1 MLSSKNQSISACFWS
16 LQNILQQKWVYDTV
30 FIRNYKTTGM
40 CMKNLSLAIVALTFA
55 IPVFA
60 QNQVVATVNGR
71 SITKKQFEEY
81 HLQNLKFVGQ
91 RKITKEVS
99 LQDLINRE
107 LGIQKAKKSGTDKS
121 PEVLSKQEDILFHA
135 QISKDLENEFKKINV
150 NDEDVKKYYDT
161 NKEYRTAHILYRL
174 RAEPTPEEVKA
185 ALTQSMDIYTTLQK
199 EPDSFAKYANKF
211 SQTSTAP
218 VGGDLGFQPPTRL
231 APEYFEAIKGN
242 KEGHIT
248 KPVRTQMGYHIIKIL
263 GVKSYDQIDKNLYKK
278 IIYDTKRDAMIEDYF
293 ENLAK
298 GADIKKNPKLL

>member
-1 MLSSKNQSISACFWS
+1 
-16 LQNILQQKWVYDTV
+16 
-30 FIRNYKTTGM
+30 
-40 CMKNLSLAIVALTFA
+40 MKKFSVAVVALTLA

-60 QNQVVATVNGR
+60 QKEIVATVNG
-71 SITKKQFEEY
+71 SPITKKEFEEY

-107 LGIQKAKKSGTDKS
+107 LGIQKAKKTGTAKD
-121 PEVLSKQEDILFHA
+121 PVVISKQEDILFHA
-135 QISKDLENEFKKINV
+135 QISKDLENEFKKIKV
-150 NDEDVKKYYDT
+150 TDEDVKKYYED

-185 ALTQSMDIYTTLQK
+185 ALSQSVEIYDILQK
-199 EPDSFAKYANKF
+199 NPDEFGKYASKF

-231 APEYFEAIKGN
+231 APEYYEAIKG
-242 KEGHIT
+242 KKVGFIS

-263 GVKSYDQIDKNLYKK
+263 GVKSFDQIDKNLYKK
-278 IIYDTKRDAMIEDYF
+278 IIYDKKRDAIIENYF
-293 ENLAK
+293 KNLAK
-298 GADIKKNPKLL
+298 GAEIKTNPNLL

>member
-1 MLSSKNQSISACFWS
+1 
-16 LQNILQQKWVYDTV
+16 
-30 FIRNYKTTGM
+30 
-40 CMKNLSLAIVALTFA
+40 MKKLSLAVVALTFA

-60 QNQVVATVNGR
+60 QNQVIATVNGR

-121 PEVLSKQEDILFHA
+121 PEVLAKQEDILFHA
-135 QISKDLENEFKKINV
+135 QISKDLENEFKKITV
-150 NDEDVKKYYDT
+150 SDDDVKKYYDT

-185 ALTQSMDIYTTLQK
+185 ALTQSMDIYSTLQK
-199 EPDSFAKYANKF
+199 EPESFAKFANKF

-218 VGGDLGFQPPTRL
+218 IGGDLGFQPPTRL
-231 APEYFEAIKGN
+231 APEYFEAIRGK
-242 KEGHIT
+242 KEGQIT
-248 KPVRTQMGYHIIKIL
+248 KPVRTQMGFHIIKIL
-263 GVKSYDQIDKNLYKK
+263 GVKSFDQIDKNLYKK
-278 IIYDTKRDAMIEDYF
+278 IIYDTKRDAIIEDYF
-293 ENLAK
+293 KNLAK
-298 GADIKKNPKLL
+298 GADIKRNPKLL